1 MAGAAA
7 ALLGLVGLGYLRT
20 RRGKNNREK
29 TKLDDKPIEHTLG
42 FSNQNGTS
50 APSSPKADDLT
61 NSITTV
67 SGTSQAQADDF
78 DPISGADLFLSFG
91 RDEQAEKILK
101 EALIKNPANH
111 QIHLKLLSIYANR
124 KDTRSFATIARQLRD
139 SGDANAWT
147 EAAIMGIKLEPNN
160 PMYGGNAS
168 TVTEESFVAGYS
180 PDVMLN
186 EGKATK
192 PSSSLDFDLDQDF
205 STPKASTGSAAE
217 TSQSSSASK
226 STTMDF
232 DVTTSHMNSESTTMD
247 FDVTASHPKLPASST
262 GKVETT
268 PMSLDDFMLDV
279 TTNRAPT
286 PAITQEKTAVAARTN
301 VNEHIDFELDF
312 PSADKNAGKV
322 GDSTVKAA
330 PKEIMDIGLGDIS
343 LNLDKP
349 VVPAPVL
356 SGEEKDAQWHDA
368 ASKLDLAKA
377 YQEMG
382 DVAGAR
388 EILEE
393 VAREGGEQ
401 HRTAAEA
408 LLQQLS

>member
-1 MAGAAA
+1 
-7 ALLGLVGLGYLRT
+7 
-20 RRGKNNREK
+20 
-29 TKLDDKPIEHTLG
+29 LG
-42 FSNQNGTS
+42 FPNQNGTS
-50 APSSPKADDLT
+50 APSSPKADDFT

-67 SGTSQAQADDF
+67 NGTSEAQADDF

-101 EALIKNPANH
+101 EALIKSPANH

-124 KDTRSFATIARQLRD
+124 KDTHSFATIARQLRD
-139 SGDANAWT
+139 SGDANAWE

-180 PDVMLN
+180 PDTMLN
-186 EGKATK
+186 EDKATK
-192 PSSSLDFDLDQDF
+192 PSSSLDFDIDQDF
-205 STPKASTGSAAE
+205 STPKASTGSAVE
-217 TSQSSSASK
+217 TGQSSSASK
-226 STTMDF
+226 STVMDF

-247 FDVTASHPKLPASST
+247 FDVTASNPKLPASST

-286 PAITQEKTAVAARTN
+286 PALAQEKTAVAVPVN

-312 PSADKNAGKV
+312 PSADKSASKV
-322 GDSTVKAA
+322 GDSPVKAV
-330 PKEIMDIGLGDIS
+330 PREIMDIGLGDIS
-343 LNLDKP
+343 LNLDNP
-349 VVPAPVL
+349 VVPAPIL
-356 SGEEKDAQWHDA
+356 SAEEKDAQWHDA

-393 VAREGGEQ
+393 VLREGGEQ
-401 HRTAAEA
+401 HRMDAEA
-408 LLQQLS
+408 FLQQLT